1 MSKIPPSVEKI
12 VSERFEVLDVTYYP
26 DSVEFIL
33 SNISPEDSRERFI
46 EILNKVSSM
55 ELTPKLY
62 LEDDRLKLKVS
73 MRKKPITSRK
83 NLVAVLNTLAIGT
96 VFISSWAVASG
107 TGKLL
112 EELGIHSNI
121 LSDILI
127 SSSAM
132 LVFLLVH
139 GLAHTIERWNERKS
153 WLSLFIPAPPP
164 PLGFGTLGDIL
175 VIDEPLVN
183 REEMLD
189 LGLSGLLA
197 GLMISIMISFLGLL
211 QSPAVPSKVAESWVK
226 EGKAGYLPTPLI
238 FFLMERVLSPGG
250 DKVLLLS
257 PLALTGMSA
266 LLITFLISMPLM
278 PWDGGYIAHSLIPT
292 DKIRKIDWLAVI
304 GVILINPLLGAL
316 MLLSMFMT
324 FKSISLDEYSEVSPS
339 KKKRGFVAY
348 ILILFFSI
356 PIIQ

>member
-12 VSERFEVLDVTYYP
+12 VSESFEVLDVMYYP

-33 SNISPEDSRERFI
+33 SNLPPEDSRERFI

-62 LEDDRLKLKVS
+62 LEDDRLKLKISV
-73 MRKKPITSRK
+73 REKPITSRK
-83 NLVAVLNTLAIGT
+83 NLIVVLNMLAIGT
-96 VFISSWAVASG
+96 VFISSWVVASG

-112 EELGIHSNI
+112 EGLGIHPNI
-121 LSDILI
+121 MGDLLI
-127 SSSAM
+127 SSAAM
-132 LVFLLVH
+132 LAFLLIH

-153 WLSLFIPAPPP
+153 WPSLFIPAPPP
-164 PLGFGTLGDIL
+164 PLGFGTFGDIL

-197 GLMISIMISFLGLL
+197 GLTISLIISFLGLL

-238 FFLMERVLSPGG
+238 FFLMERILSPGG

-257 PLALTGMSA
+257 PLALTGMGA

-278 PWDGGYIAHSLIPT
+278 PWDGGYVAHSLIPR
-292 DKIRKIDWLAVI
+292 DKIRKVDWLAVI
-304 GVILINPLLGAL
+304 GVILINPILGAL
-316 MLLSMFMT
+316 MLLSMFLP
-324 FKSISLDEYSEVSPS
+324 FKSITLDEYSEVSLS
-339 KKKRGFVAY
+339 KKKRGFIAY
-348 ILILFFSI
+348 TLILLLSI